1 MEFIKPA
8 CTLNPHAHKL
18 IFKHA
23 RVAHQIFSDVIG
35 LHDID
40 HLALT
45 TISPQNE
52 LTILSYRP
60 AIEFDLITT
69 DLWHYDRSYHPDFF
83 KTRQCKLWTDLYD
96 QDKYA
101 ELMQVKQ
108 HSKHM
113 RAGIS
118 TTLSYNNCIL
128 LLSFGTKSK
137 HPEAGQRLLEAHPE
151 LIKMGRYCFQNISHL
166 FMPYLGKPA
175 AQKKSR
181 ILSPYMQ
188 LVVNNNATERGIS

>member
-1 MEFIKPA
+1 MEFTKPA
-8 CTLNPHAHKL
+8 CTLNPLAQKL

-52 LTILSYRP
+52 LTCLSYSP
-60 AIEFDLITT
+60 IIEYNLMDTG
-69 DLWHYDRSYHPDFF
+69 LWHHDRSYHPDFF
-83 KTRQCKLWTDLYD
+83 TTRQCKLWTDLYD
-96 QDKYA
+96 QNQYA

-108 HSKHM
+108 NTKYL

-128 LLSFGTKSK
+128 LLSFATKSK
-137 HPEAGQRLLEAHPE
+137 HPEAGLRLLQAHPE

-166 FMPYLGKPA
+166 FMPYLSKPTG
-175 AQKKSR
+175 QKKSR

-188 LVVNNNATERGIS
+188 LVVNNNVTERGVS